1 MNPMQMMLAF
11 KNPQAFIQKMMS
23 DPQVAGN
30 PMAQNILKMAQSGD
44 MKGIEELGRNIAR
57 ERGQNFDKA
66 FAEFKSQFP
75 AQQ

>member
-23 DPQVAGN
+23 SPQVVGN
-30 PMAQNILKMAQSGD
+30 TLAQNILKMAQSGD
-44 MKGIEELGRNIAR
+44 IRGIEELGRNIAR
-57 ERGQNFDKA
+57 ERGQNFDKE

-75 AQQ
+75 TQ